1 VALPLWHHSAAWN
14 LRTWAG
20 VLVVTSLVFART
32 AIHNIKDMQNDQIL
46 GRETL
51 PILIGRRATK
61 IVLLTLL
68 TLALAAFA
76 WTTLEAGLPRPWL
89 PIGLATLAAAYPV
102 AYLWLYH
109 ERFTAGS
116 SKVEPPLELSFYLV
130 GLLALL

>member
-1 VALPLWHHSAAWN
+1 MLFRS
-14 LRTWAG
+14 
-20 VLVVTSLVFART
+20 
-32 AIHNIKDMQNDQIL
+32 
-46 GRETL
+46 
-51 PILIGRRATK
+51 
-61 IVLLTLL
+61 
-68 TLALAAFA
+68 
-76 WTTLEAGLPRPWL
+76 LPRPWL